1 MAQSDDAPCRTGD
14 SVFPTSEP
22 PNPPARLPSARAILT
37 YNWCEQISEF
47 LVYFTVIF
55 SPWAFGTTQT
65 WSIWTMNTAGY
76 ALSGLLVAKL
86 IIRHR
91 LGHKSERWRGDTTL
105 DWLIKV
111 LVALTVA
118 ILGYILLAAANARAI
133 YDPVRM
139 DFNFRP
145 HLIWLPH
152 SYDWAKTWQTFAN
165 YLALAG
171 FFWSVWD
178 WLLGKGAR
186 ELRAPR
192 SDNPLTNR
200 SRLVPARLR
209 RLLWV
214 LSVNG
219 ALLAMVAIAQRL
231 DGGGKLLWL
240 VQPRINKEAI
250 SQLGPFAYR
259 ANGAQYFNLLWP
271 MALALWWMLRRE
283 ARRTREIEA
292 QQSYFKSPFL
302 LLAVLVMAVCPI
314 ISASRGGAVITFAG
328 LFVAAALIMSGLR
341 RRHPAV
347 KFVSILF
354 FGSVLSVGLY
364 LGWDHLADR
373 LKSAETDLFARED
386 IYATARGIA
395 RDYPV
400 FGTGPGSFESVFQL
414 YRSST
419 DEYWPA
425 QLHND
430 WLETLVTFGW
440 VGSVMIALALACVL
454 GRWWRGGGIET
465 GWRFQALIWLALA
478 GCLIHARFDFP
489 LQVYSILH
497 LFLLECAVLFALSR
511 REVPR

>member
-1 MAQSDDAPCRTGD
+1 MAQSDYAPSRTGD
-14 SVFPTSEP
+14 SILAPSKPRNTPGRV
-22 PNPPARLPSARAILT
+22 PSARAILT
-37 YNWCEQISEF
+37 YNVCEQISEM
-47 LVYFTVIF
+47 LVYFTLIF
-55 SPWAFGTTQT
+55 APWAFGTTQT

-76 ALSGLLVAKL
+76 VLSALLVAKL
-86 IIRHR
+86 LIRQR
-91 LGHKSERWRGDTTL
+91 LGHKPERWRGEKP
-105 DWLIKV
+105 DWVIKA
-111 LVALTVA
+111 LAALTVA
-118 ILGYILLAAANARAI
+118 ILGYVFLAAVNARAI

-139 DFNFRP
+139 DFSFRP
-145 HLIWLPH
+145 HVTWLPH
-152 SYDWAKTWQTFAN
+152 SYDRAKTWQTFAS

-171 FFWSVWD
+171 FFWSVCD
-178 WLLGKGAR
+178 WLLGKKKR

-192 SDNPLTNR
+192 GDTPLTTR
-200 SRLVPARLR
+200 SRIVPARLR

-214 LSVNG
+214 LAVNG
-219 ALLAMVAIAQRL
+219 ALLAIVAIAQRL

-250 SQLGPFAYR
+250 TQLGPYAYR

-271 MALALWWMLRRE
+271 VALAFWWAFRRE
-283 ARRTREIEA
+283 ARQARETEA
-292 QQSYFKSPFL
+292 KQSYLKSPIL
-302 LLAVLVMAVCPI
+302 LLAVLLMAICPI
-314 ISASRGGAVITFAG
+314 ISASRGGAVITFGG
-328 LFVAAALIMSGLR
+328 LFVATALIVSGFR

-354 FGSVLSVGLY
+354 FGGVLSVGLY

-373 LKSAETDLFARED
+373 FKSTETDLFARED
-386 IYATARGIA
+386 IYATAREIV

-440 VGSVMIALALACVL
+440 VGSVMIALAFICVM
-454 GRWWRGGGIET
+454 GRWWLSGGIET
-465 GWRFQALIWLALA
+465 GWRFPGLIWLALA

-497 LFLLECAVLFALSR
+497 LFLLECAVLFVLSR
-511 REVPR
+511 RQVPS